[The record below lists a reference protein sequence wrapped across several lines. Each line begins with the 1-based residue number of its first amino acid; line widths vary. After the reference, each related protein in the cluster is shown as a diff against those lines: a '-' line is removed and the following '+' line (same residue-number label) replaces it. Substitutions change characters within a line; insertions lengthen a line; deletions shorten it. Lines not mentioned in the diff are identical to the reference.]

1 MQRDDLPLITPIYIK
16 KSMAMRSPTDPVY
29 YLLTS
34 NCLYLC
40 RNHPYY
46 RSCVPAP
53 RWPTELVPHAAS
65 FAPKF
70 PPIPQDQFE
79 RICGFFGHMS
89 EEHRAEAIVLLAWDS
104 IDQMVRT
111 IVPQQVSAVSA
122 GSRGLAYPIG
132 VKYRFPQ
139 NLPKHWTVFS
149 DIHSHCTMA
158 AYASQTDI
166 DDEDNFTGLHIV
178 VGRLHQ
184 EPPEFHVEGVVDG
197 TRFPLQWESV
207 VSGYECRDAFPKEW
221 MDQIVVTNYA
231 TFCDF
236 DFDGEDFDE
245 ARRRASERE
254 SPAESSEH
262 D

>member
-16 KSMAMRSPTDPVY
+16 KSMAMRPPTDPVY

-40 RNHPYY
+40 RNHPHYQ
-46 RSCVPAP
+46 SCVPAP
-53 RWPTELVPHAAS
+53 RWPTELAPHAAS
-65 FAPKF
+65 LAARF

-111 IVPQQVSAVSA
+111 IVPQQVSAVS
-122 GSRGLAYPIG
+122 GGNWGRGYPIG

-158 AYASQTDI
+158 AYASQTDQH
-166 DDEDNFTGLHIV
+166 DEEHSPGLHVV
-178 VGRLHQ
+178 VGHIQR
-184 EPPEFHVEGVVDG
+184 EPPQVHVEAVVDG
-197 TRFPLQWESV
+197 ARFRLPASTVLADY
-207 VSGYECRDAFPKEW
+207 GGRR
-221 MDQIVVTNYA
+221 T
-231 TFCDF
+231 DF
-236 DFDGEDFDE
+236 
-245 ARRRASERE
+245 
-254 SPAESSEH
+254 PAEWLERVSVETL
-262 D
+262 DGTPVWPAPAGQDTWKARE